1 MTTMLKSVEGIY
13 KDGKVELLERPDDV
27 QEARVLV
34 TFLPMDVGRLTPP
47 QFTQEELVEL
57 RGKLAAWEE
66 DWNAPGMEGYDA
78 L

>member
-1 MTTMLKSVEGIY
+1 MLKSVEGIY

-47 QFTQEELVEL
+47 QFTT
-57 RGKLAAWEE
+57 
-66 DWNAPGMEGYDA
+66 P
-78 L
+78 